1 MPKNARSF
9 GTDLMRGEGG
19 AKYMKPKMK
28 GNPPTSGGK
37 LVIDN
42 IRAKEKKKNVKGLL
56 GNSFPTIHPYDKYSP
71 DDDSVS
77 VMGTSIFDPV
87 LCEALYTWFT
97 RPGALVLDPFAGG
110 SVRGIV
116 ASYLGR
122 HYTGIDLSAE
132 QIAANIQQGEKICT
146 AEMMP
151 QWICGDSRDV
161 LALAPGQYDFL
172 MTCPPYADLEIYS
185 DDPKDISTLSY
196 DDFITV
202 LGDIIKKSTTMLN
215 DNRFAAIVVGDVRD
229 KNGFYHNFVSDT
241 IGIFQNAGLRL
252 YNEAVL
258 VTVAGSLPIR
268 VGKSFTASRKMGK
281 THQNVLVFVKG
292 NPKEATK
299 WCGDVEV
306 YNLTE
311 KEGE

>member
-1 MPKNARSF
+1 
-9 GTDLMRGEGG
+9 
-19 AKYMKPKMK
+19 MKKSAKMK
-28 GNPPTSGGK
+28 GNPPTTGGK

-56 GNSFPTIHPYDKYSP
+56 GNSFPTIRPYDEYNP
-71 DDDSVS
+71 DDNTVS

-97 RPGALVLDPFAGG
+97 RPGAQILDPFAGG

-132 QIAANIQQGEKICT
+132 QIAANIQQGKKICT
-146 AEMMP
+146 PDLMP
-151 QWICGDSRDV
+151 QWIVGDSRDV
-161 LALAPGQYDFL
+161 QSLAPGAYDFIL
-172 MTCPPYADLEIYS
+172 TCPPYTDLEIYS
-185 DDPKDISTLSY
+185 DDPKDISTLGY
-196 DDFITV
+196 DDFIIV
-202 LGDIIKKSTTMLN
+202 LGDIIKNSVTMLN
-215 DNRFAAIVVGDVRD
+215 DNRFAAIVVGDIRD
-229 KNGFYHNFVSDT
+229 KDGFYHNFPADT
-241 IGIFQNAGLRL
+241 IEAFQAAGMRL
-252 YNEAVL
+252 YNEAIL

-281 THQNVLVFVKG
+281 THQNVLIFVKG

-299 WCGDVEV
+299 WCGKVEV
-306 YNLTE
+306 CGIME
-311 KEGE
+311 KEDK